1 MNGQLP
7 NVTSLIVLIAGLGLL
22 PVLAVTVT
30 SFAKI
35 AIVLAIV
42 RNALGIQQVPPNLLL
57 YSLAL
62 ILSAFIMMPVLSDSF
77 DRISNPRNRLDTMAD
92 YERVGREA
100 AEPLRA
106 FMQRH
111 SSQKARETFANAGQ
125 AVWTG
130 TNQPRPQETDFIVVV
145 PAFLVSELT
154 NAFQIGFM
162 LYLPFLV
169 IDFVVASVLIA
180 LGMSMLS
187 PTVISTPLKLLLFVA
202 ISGWE
207 RLLEGL
213 VLSYARV

>member
-7 NVTSLIVLIAGLGLL
+7 SITSIIALIAGLGLL
-22 PVLAVTVT
+22 PVLVVTVT

-42 RNALGIQQVPPNLLL
+42 RNALGIQQVPPNMLL
-57 YSLAL
+57 YSLAI
-62 ILSAFIMMPVLSDSF
+62 ILSAFIMAPVLSEVH
-77 DRISNPRNRLDTMAD
+77 DRVTNPRNRLESYSD
-92 YERVGREA
+92 YERVAREA
-100 AEPLRA
+100 GEPLRQ
-106 FMQRH
+106 FMYRH
-111 SSQKARETFANAGQ
+111 STPKARTTFANAG
-125 AVWTG
+125 AVVWAG
-130 TNQPRPQETDFIVVV
+130 SNRPRPQESDAVVV
-145 PAFLVSELT
+145 LPAFLVSELS

-202 ISGWE
+202 VSGWE

>member
-7 NVTSLIVLIAGLGLL
+7 NITSLIALIAGLGLL

-62 ILSAFIMMPVLSDSF
+62 ILSAFIMAPAVTDSF
-77 DRISNPRNRLDTMAD
+77 DRISDPRNRLDTMAD

-100 AEPLRA
+100 AEPLRQ
-106 FMQRH
+106 FMYRH
-111 SSQKARETFANAGQ
+111 STPKARETFANAGQ
-125 AVWTG
+125 SVWTG
-130 TNQPRPQETDFIVVV
+130 SNRPRPQESDFIVVV

-154 NAFQIGFM
+154 NAFQIGFL

-187 PTVISTPLKLLLFVA
+187 PTVISTPVKLLLFVA